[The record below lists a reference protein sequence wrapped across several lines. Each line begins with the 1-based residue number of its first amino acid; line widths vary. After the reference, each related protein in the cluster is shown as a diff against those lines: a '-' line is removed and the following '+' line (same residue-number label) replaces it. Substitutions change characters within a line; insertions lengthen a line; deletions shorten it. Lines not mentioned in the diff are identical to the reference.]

1 MIQRSQTDSLSSTV
15 TFAQVDFAVEI
26 PFETPEL
33 IFGLAMVS
41 FLIAPLLLERF
52 KLPGIIGIVLVGA
65 AVGPDGL
72 GLLGEG
78 QGMEGVALLGEVGL
92 IFLMF
97 IAGLEINFNQF
108 LEYKDRSVTF
118 GVISFLIPQVVGMGV
133 ALYILDFSLLA
144 ALLFGAIFS
153 SHTLLAYPIV
163 NKFGMA
169 DHEPITATI
178 GGTILTDT
186 FALLV
191 LAIVIALHADG
202 GTGVLFWGQFAGA
215 LVVFFVGV
223 WVLVPKIGRWF
234 FKNVDEESYYEFL
247 FVMAILFLCAILAE
261 LVGVKHIIGAFLAGL
276 ALNRLIPK
284 SGPLM
289 NRIEFVGNAL
299 LIPFFLL
306 WVGTLVD
313 LSALFAGPETLLI
326 AGLLTVLVL
335 GTKLVAAGV
344 TAQIYDYTR
353 TDIVGMYGLSVGQ
366 AAAAL
371 AIVLIGFEEGI
382 PHFDQTLINGV
393 VLMILV
399 VSLLSPMLVTRA
411 GKTLRKAAEQEEY
424 DPSEKP
430 RRILLPL
437 SQESTYWEN
446 LLEFTLT
453 VRGGGSTEPIHTISV
468 LPPGDEL
475 KTEAEAAEFEMVAEE
490 IEEHAAGAEVGV
502 KNHSRVE
509 HNVAAGIAKTAVENR
524 ISTIVIGWDGVKS
537 RRQRTFGRII
547 DQLLQRATQ
556 LTLVSHIR
564 EPMNVTER
572 VVLIL
577 PPDIHHNSGFYEAV
591 HTVKTVAENTGA
603 PVRCLTVG
611 GNAETYENL
620 FELVEPEVTA
630 EFESVNGWSGLLDA
644 LRDDTEPEDLVALMS
659 ARRGDLGWDS
669 KLQNLPKSISTLTES
684 NFVIIY
690 PAGDKRADDRRF
702 LQFK

>member
-1 MIQRSQTDSLSSTV
+1 MNRWILTPL
-15 TFAQVDFAVEI
+15 QVDFAVEI

-52 KLPGIIGIVLVGA
+52 RLPGIIGIVLVGA

-78 QGMEGVALLGEVGL
+78 QGMEGVELLGEVGL

-118 GVISFLIPQVVGMGV
+118 GLISFLIPQAIGVGV
-133 ALYILDFSLLA
+133 AIYILDFSLLA

-163 NKFGMA
+163 TKFGMA

-191 LAIVIALHADG
+191 LAVVIAVHGDG
-202 GTGVLFWGQFAGA
+202 GTGVLFWAQFAGA
-215 LVVFFVGV
+215 LIVFFVGV
-223 WVLVPKIGRWF
+223 WILVPKLGRWF

-247 FVMAILFLCAILAE
+247 FVMAVLFICAILAE
-261 LVGVKHIIGAFLAGL
+261 IVGVKHIIGAFLAGL

-313 LSALFAGPETLLI
+313 LNALFAGPETLII
-326 AGLLTVLVL
+326 AGLLTGLVL
-335 GTKLVAAGV
+335 TTKLAAAGI
-344 TAQIYDYTR
+344 TAQLYEYTR
-353 TDIVGMYGLSVGQ
+353 TDVIGMYGLSVGQ

-371 AIVLIGFEEGI
+371 AIVLIGFEEGV

-393 VLMILV
+393 VLMILI
-399 VSLLSPMLVTRA
+399 VSLLSPVLVTRA
-411 GKTLRKAAEQEEY
+411 GKKLRKAAEQAEY

-430 RRILLPL
+430 RRILLPV
-437 SQESTYWEN
+437 SRETKYWDN
-446 LLEFTLT
+446 LLDFTMML
-453 VRGGGSTEPIHTISV
+453 RGEHAAEPIHTVSV
-468 LPPGDEL
+468 LPPGKALE
-475 KTEAEAAEFEMVAEE
+475 TEAEAAEFEEIAAE
-490 IEEHAAGAEVGV
+490 IEEHAAGAEVEV
-502 KNHSRVE
+502 KSHSRAE

-537 RRQRTFGRII
+537 RRQRTFGHII
-547 DQLLQRATQ
+547 DKLLTRASQ
-556 LTLVSHIR
+556 LTLVSHMR
-564 EPMNVTER
+564 EPPNITEQ

-577 PPDIHHNSGFYEAV
+577 PPDIHHNSGFYEAL
-591 HTVKTVAENTGA
+591 HTIKTVAENTGA
-603 PVRCLTVG
+603 PVRCLSVG
-611 GNAETYENL
+611 GNVETYEQL

-630 EFESVNGWSGLLDA
+630 EFESVNGWDGLLEV
-644 LRDDTEPEDLVALMS
+644 LRDETEPTDLVALMS
-659 ARRGDLGWDS
+659 ARRGDLGWHS
-669 KLQNLPKSISTLTES
+669 TLQTLPKSISTLTES

-690 PAGDKRADDRRF
+690 PAGDDRADDRQFLRF
-702 LQFK
+702 K